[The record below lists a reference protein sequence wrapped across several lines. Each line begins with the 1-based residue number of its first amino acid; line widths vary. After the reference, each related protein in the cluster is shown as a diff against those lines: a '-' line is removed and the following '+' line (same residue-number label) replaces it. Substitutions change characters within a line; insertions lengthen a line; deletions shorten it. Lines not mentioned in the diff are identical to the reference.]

1 MGLYASLENDI
12 SLRGEERLD
21 PLAAIGTRM
30 PLQLL
35 PAEELQ
41 DIIRCYE
48 QMNRLFI
55 VRLVAKVHKV
65 DLKDVTVILVID
77 GLQNIVSS
85 KTDGLNECS

>member
-1 MGLYASLENDI
+1 
-12 SLRGEERLD
+12 
-21 PLAAIGTRM
+21 
-30 PLQLL
+30 
-35 PAEELQ
+35 
-41 DIIRCYE
+41 
-48 QMNRLFI
+48 MNRLFI